1 MSVSKMSK
9 DDRKKRNHTQNQIL
23 TSFGCLFVAAV
34 GVFSASGAK
43 FAINAI
49 NRDATDTI
57 VLAQQSQQFKSQS
70 QPQQTQSKS
79 QQLQQAQSKP
89 QQSEPNKI
97 TTSESEEMSEDAVNS
112 NTTEQS
118 NIDKPDDTK
127 WSDEQVKW
135 MQANHI
141 TYNENGQPVDENGNV
156 VTDPTITAN
165 SDSSNS
171 LESTVIEPETNTSWA
186 SDMNWLTQQADG
198 NYVYVVQKDDCLNDI
213 CARTGFALNEVVVYN
228 HIDNPNI
235 IHVGERILFPKD
247 GPNTVDY
254 PLGLG

>member
-57 VLAQQSQQFKSQS
+57 VLAQQSRQFKPQS
-70 QPQQTQSKS
+70 QQS
-79 QQLQQAQSKP
+79 Q
-89 QQSEPNKI
+89 PNKI
-97 TTSESEEMSEDAVNS
+97 TTSESEETSEDAVKS

-118 NIDKPDDTK
+118 NTDKPDDTK
-127 WSDEQVKW
+127 WSDVQVKW
-135 MQANHI
+135 MQENHI
-141 TYNENGQPVDENGNV
+141 TYNENGQPVDEDGNV

-165 SDSSNS
+165 SDSSES
-171 LESTVIEPETNTSWA
+171 LESTLMEPETNTSWA
-186 SDMNWLTQQADG
+186 SGMDWLTQQDDG
-198 NYVYVVQKDDCLNDI
+198 DYVYVVQKGDCLNDI
-213 CARTGFALNEVVVYN
+213 CARTGFALNEVVAYN

-235 IHVGERILFPKD
+235 IHVGERIVFPKD

>member
-23 TSFGCLFVAAV
+23 TSFGCLFVTAV

-57 VLAQQSQQFKSQS
+57 VLAQQSRQFKPQS
-70 QPQQTQSKS
+70 
-79 QQLQQAQSKP
+79 
-89 QQSEPNKI
+89 QQSEPIKI
-97 TTSESEEMSEDAVNS
+97 TTSESEETSEDAVKS

-118 NIDKPDDTK
+118 NTDKPDDTK
-127 WSDEQVKW
+127 GSDEQVKW
-135 MQANHI
+135 MQENHI
-141 TYNENGQPVDENGNV
+141 TYNENGQPVDEDGNV
-156 VTDPTITAN
+156 VTDPTITSN
-165 SDSSNS
+165 SDSSES
-171 LESTVIEPETNTSWA
+171 LESTLMEPETNTSWA
-186 SDMNWLTQQADG
+186 SSMDWLTQQDDG
-198 NYVYVVQKDDCLNDI
+198 DYVYVVQKGDCLNDI
-213 CARTGFALNEVVVYN
+213 CSRTGFALNEVVAYN

-235 IHVGERILFPKD
+235 IHVGERIVFPKD

>member
-23 TSFGCLFVAAV
+23 TSFGCLFVTAV

-57 VLAQQSQQFKSQS
+57 VLAQQSRQFKPQS
-70 QPQQTQSKS
+70 
-79 QQLQQAQSKP
+79 
-89 QQSEPNKI
+89 QQSEPIKI
-97 TTSESEEMSEDAVNS
+97 TTSESEETSEDAVKS

-118 NIDKPDDTK
+118 NTDKPDDTK

-135 MQANHI
+135 MQENHI
-141 TYNENGQPVDENGNV
+141 TYNENGQPVDEDGNV

-165 SDSSNS
+165 SDSSES
-171 LESTVIEPETNTSWA
+171 LESTLREPETNTSWA
-186 SDMNWLTQQADG
+186 SGMDWLTQQDDG
-198 NYVYVVQKDDCLNDI
+198 DYVYVVQKGDCLNDI
-213 CARTGFALNEVVVYN
+213 CSRTGFALNEVVAYN

-235 IHVGERILFPKD
+235 IHVGERIVFLKD

-254 PLGLG
+254 SLGLG

>member
-23 TSFGCLFVAAV
+23 TSFGCLFVTAV

-57 VLAQQSQQFKSQS
+57 VLAQQSRQFK
-70 QPQQTQSKS
+70 PQ
-79 QQLQQAQSKP
+79 P
-89 QQSEPNKI
+89 QQSEPIKI
-97 TTSESEEMSEDAVNS
+97 TTSESEETSEDAVKS

-118 NIDKPDDTK
+118 NTDKPDDTK
-127 WSDEQVKW
+127 WSDAQVKW
-135 MQANHI
+135 MQENHI
-141 TYNENGQPVDENGNV
+141 IYNENGQPVDEDGNV

-165 SDSSNS
+165 SDSSES
-171 LESTVIEPETNTSWA
+171 LESTLMEPETNTSWA
-186 SDMNWLTQQADG
+186 SGMDWLIQQDDG
-198 NYVYVVQKDDCLNDI
+198 DYVYVVQKGDCLNDI
-213 CARTGFALNEVVVYN
+213 CARTGFALNEVVTYN

-235 IHVGERILFPKD
+235 IHVGERIVFLKD

-254 PLGLG
+254 QLGLG

>member
-57 VLAQQSQQFKSQS
+57 VLAQQSRQFSPQS
-70 QPQQTQSKS
+70 
-79 QQLQQAQSKP
+79 
-89 QQSEPNKI
+89 QQSEPSKI
-97 TTSESEEMSEDAVNS
+97 TTSESEETSEDAVKS

-118 NIDKPDDTK
+118 NTDKSDDTK
-127 WSDEQVKW
+127 WSDAQVKW
-135 MQANHI
+135 MQENHI
-141 TYNENGQPVDENGNV
+141 TYNENGQPVDEDGNV
-156 VTDPTITAN
+156 VTDPTIIAN
-165 SDSSNS
+165 SDSSES
-171 LESTVIEPETNTSWA
+171 LESTLREPETNTSWA
-186 SDMNWLTQQADG
+186 SGMDWLTQQDDG
-198 NYVYVVQKDDCLNDI
+198 NYVYVVQKGDCLNDI
-213 CARTGFALNEVVVYN
+213 CARTGFALNEVVAYN

-235 IHVGERILFPKD
+235 VHVGERILFPKN

-254 PLGLG
+254 QLGLG

>member
-57 VLAQQSQQFKSQS
+57 VLAQQSRQFKPQS
-70 QPQQTQSKS
+70 
-79 QQLQQAQSKP
+79 
-89 QQSEPNKI
+89 QQSEPIKI
-97 TTSESEEMSEDAVNS
+97 TTSESEETSEDAVKS
-112 NTTEQS
+112 NITEQS
-118 NIDKPDDTK
+118 NTDKPDDTK
-127 WSDEQVKW
+127 WSDAQVKW
-135 MQANHI
+135 MQENHI
-141 TYNENGQPVDENGNV
+141 TYNENGQPVDEDGNV

-165 SDSSNS
+165 SDSSES
-171 LESTVIEPETNTSWA
+171 LESTLMEPETNTSWA
-186 SDMNWLTQQADG
+186 SGMDWLTQQDDG
-198 NYVYVVQKDDCLNDI
+198 DYVYVVQKGDCLNDI
-213 CARTGFALNEVVVYN
+213 CARTGFALNEVVMYN

-235 IHVGERILFPKD
+235 IHVGERIVFPKD

-254 PLGLG
+254 QLGLG

>member
-1 MSVSKMSK
+1 MSK

-57 VLAQQSQQFKSQS
+57 VLAQQSRQFKPQS
-70 QPQQTQSKS
+70 QPS
-79 QQLQQAQSKP
+79 
-89 QQSEPNKI
+89 KI
-97 TTSESEEMSEDAVNS
+97 TTSESEETSEDAVKS

-118 NIDKPDDTK
+118 NTDKHDDTK
-127 WSDEQVKW
+127 LSDAQVKW
-135 MQANHI
+135 MQENHI
-141 TYNENGQPVDENGNV
+141 TYNENGQPVDEDGNV
-156 VTDPTITAN
+156 VTDPIITAN
-165 SDSSNS
+165 SDSSES
-171 LESTVIEPETNTSWA
+171 LESTLMEPETNTSWA
-186 SDMNWLTQQADG
+186 SGMDWLTQQDDG
-198 NYVYVVQKDDCLNDI
+198 DYVYVVQKGDCLNDI
-213 CARTGFALNEVVVYN
+213 CARTGFALNEVVAYN

-235 IHVGERILFPKD
+235 IHVGERIVFPKD

>member
-57 VLAQQSQQFKSQS
+57 VLAQQSRQFKPQS
-70 QPQQTQSKS
+70 
-79 QQLQQAQSKP
+79 
-89 QQSEPNKI
+89 QQSEPSKI
-97 TTSESEEMSEDAVNS
+97 TTSESEETSEDAVKS
-112 NTTEQS
+112 DTTEQS
-118 NIDKPDDTK
+118 NTDKPDDTK
-127 WSDEQVKW
+127 WSDVQVKW
-135 MQANHI
+135 MQENHI
-141 TYNENGQPVDENGNV
+141 TYNENGQPVDEDGNV

-165 SDSSNS
+165 SDSSES
-171 LESTVIEPETNTSWA
+171 LESTLMEPETNTSWA
-186 SDMNWLTQQADG
+186 SGMDWLTQQDDG
-198 NYVYVVQKDDCLNDI
+198 NYVYVVQKGDCLNDI
-213 CARTGFALNEVVVYN
+213 CARTGFALNEVVAYN

-235 IHVGERILFPKD
+235 IHVGERIVFPKD

>member
-57 VLAQQSQQFKSQS
+57 VLAQQSRQFKPQS
-70 QPQQTQSKS
+70 QPS
-79 QQLQQAQSKP
+79 
-89 QQSEPNKI
+89 KI
-97 TTSESEEMSEDAVNS
+97 TTSESEETSEDAVKS

-118 NIDKPDDTK
+118 NTDKPDDTK
-127 WSDEQVKW
+127 WSDAQVKW
-135 MQANHI
+135 MQENHI
-141 TYNENGQPVDENGNV
+141 TYNENGQPVDEDGNV

-165 SDSSNS
+165 SDSSES
-171 LESTVIEPETNTSWA
+171 LESTLMEPETNTSWA
-186 SDMNWLTQQADG
+186 SGMDWLTQQDDG
-198 NYVYVVQKDDCLNDI
+198 DYVYVVQKGDCLNDI
-213 CARTGFALNEVVVYN
+213 CSRTGFALNEVVAYN

-235 IHVGERILFPKD
+235 IHVGERIVFPKD

>member
-23 TSFGCLFVAAV
+23 TSFGCLFVTAV

-57 VLAQQSQQFKSQS
+57 VLAQQSRQFKPQS
-70 QPQQTQSKS
+70 
-79 QQLQQAQSKP
+79 
-89 QQSEPNKI
+89 QQSEPIKI
-97 TTSESEEMSEDAVNS
+97 TTSESEETSEDAVKS

-118 NIDKPDDTK
+118 NTDKPDDTK
-127 WSDEQVKW
+127 WSDAQVKW
-135 MQANHI
+135 MQENHT
-141 TYNENGQPVDENGNV
+141 TYNENGQPVDEDGNV

-165 SDSSNS
+165 SDSSES
-171 LESTVIEPETNTSWA
+171 LESTLREPETNTSWA
-186 SDMNWLTQQADG
+186 SGMDWLTQQDDG
-198 NYVYVVQKDDCLNDI
+198 NYVYVVQKGDCLNDI
-213 CARTGFALNEVVVYN
+213 CARTGFALNEVVAYN

-254 PLGLG
+254 QLGLG

>member
-1 MSVSKMSK
+1 MSK

-57 VLAQQSQQFKSQS
+57 VLAQQSRQSRQFKPQS
-70 QPQQTQSKS
+70 QPS
-79 QQLQQAQSKP
+79 
-89 QQSEPNKI
+89 KI
-97 TTSESEEMSEDAVNS
+97 TTSESEETSEDAVKS

-118 NIDKPDDTK
+118 NMDKPDDTK
-127 WSDEQVKW
+127 WLDAQVKW
-135 MQANHI
+135 MQENHI
-141 TYNENGQPVDENGNV
+141 TYNENGQPVDEDGNV

-165 SDSSNS
+165 SDSSES
-171 LESTVIEPETNTSWA
+171 LESTLMEPETNTSWA
-186 SDMNWLTQQADG
+186 SGMDWLTQQDDG
-198 NYVYVVQKDDCLNDI
+198 DYVYVVQKGDCLNDI
-213 CARTGFALNEVVVYN
+213 CSRTGFALNEVVAYN

-235 IHVGERILFPKD
+235 IHVGERIVFPKD

>member
-23 TSFGCLFVAAV
+23 TSFGCLFVTAV

-57 VLAQQSQQFKSQS
+57 VLAQQSRQFKSQS
-70 QPQQTQSKS
+70 Q
-79 QQLQQAQSKP
+79 
-89 QQSEPNKI
+89 QSEPIKI
-97 TTSESEEMSEDAVNS
+97 TTSESEEMSEDAVKS

-118 NIDKPDDTK
+118 NTDKPDDTK

-135 MQANHI
+135 MQENHI
-141 TYNENGQPVDENGNV
+141 TYNENGQPIDEDGNV

-165 SDSSNS
+165 SDSSES
-171 LESTVIEPETNTSWA
+171 LESTLMEPETNTSWA
-186 SDMNWLTQQADG
+186 SGMDWLTQQDDG
-198 NYVYVVQKDDCLNDI
+198 DYVYVVQKGDCLNDI
-213 CARTGFALNEVVVYN
+213 CSRTGFALNEVVVYN

-235 IHVGERILFPKD
+235 IHVGERIVFPKD

>member
-9 DDRKKRNHTQNQIL
+9 DDRKKRNHMQNQIL

-57 VLAQQSQQFKSQS
+57 VLAQQSRQFKPQS
-70 QPQQTQSKS
+70 
-79 QQLQQAQSKP
+79 
-89 QQSEPNKI
+89 QQSEPSKI
-97 TTSESEEMSEDAVNS
+97 TTSESEETSEDAVKS

-118 NIDKPDDTK
+118 NTDKPDDTK
-127 WSDEQVKW
+127 WSDAQVKW
-135 MQANHI
+135 MQENHI
-141 TYNENGQPVDENGNV
+141 TYNENGQPVDEDGNV

-165 SDSSNS
+165 SDSSES
-171 LESTVIEPETNTSWA
+171 LESTLMEPETNTSWA
-186 SDMNWLTQQADG
+186 SGMDWLTQQDDG
-198 NYVYVVQKDDCLNDI
+198 DYVYVVQKGDCLNDI
-213 CARTGFALNEVVVYN
+213 CSRTGFALNEVVAYN

-235 IHVGERILFPKD
+235 IHVGERIVFPKD

>member
-57 VLAQQSQQFKSQS
+57 VLAQQSRQFKLQS
-70 QPQQTQSKS
+70 
-79 QQLQQAQSKP
+79 
-89 QQSEPNKI
+89 QQSEPSKI
-97 TTSESEEMSEDAVNS
+97 TTSESEETSEDAVKS

-118 NIDKPDDTK
+118 NTDKPDDTK
-127 WSDEQVKW
+127 WSDAQVKW
-135 MQANHI
+135 MQENHI
-141 TYNENGQPVDENGNV
+141 TYNENGQPVDEDGNV

-165 SDSSNS
+165 SDSSES
-171 LESTVIEPETNTSWA
+171 LESTLMEPETNTSWA
-186 SDMNWLTQQADG
+186 SGMDWLTQQDDG
-198 NYVYVVQKDDCLNDI
+198 DYVYVVQKGDCLNDI
-213 CARTGFALNEVVVYN
+213 CSRTGFALNEVVAYN

-235 IHVGERILFPKD
+235 IHVGERIVFPKD
-247 GPNTVDY
+247 GPNAVDY

>member
-1 MSVSKMSK
+1 MSK

-57 VLAQQSQQFKSQS
+57 VLAQQSRQFKPQS
-70 QPQQTQSKS
+70 
-79 QQLQQAQSKP
+79 
-89 QQSEPNKI
+89 QQSEPSKI
-97 TTSESEEMSEDAVNS
+97 TTSESEETSEDAVKS

-118 NIDKPDDTK
+118 NTDKPDDTK
-127 WSDEQVKW
+127 WSDMQVKW
-135 MQANHI
+135 MQENHI
-141 TYNENGQPVDENGNV
+141 TYNENGQPVDEDGNV

-165 SDSSNS
+165 SDSSES
-171 LESTVIEPETNTSWA
+171 LESTLMEPETNTSWA
-186 SDMNWLTQQADG
+186 SGMDWLTQQDDG
-198 NYVYVVQKDDCLNDI
+198 DYVYVVQKGDCLNDI
-213 CARTGFALNEVVVYN
+213 CARTGFALNEVVAYN

-235 IHVGERILFPKD
+235 IHVGERIVF
-247 GPNTVDY
+247 PNTVDY

>member
-1 MSVSKMSK
+1 MSK

-57 VLAQQSQQFKSQS
+57 VLAQQSRQFKPQS
-70 QPQQTQSKS
+70 
-79 QQLQQAQSKP
+79 
-89 QQSEPNKI
+89 QQSEPSKI
-97 TTSESEEMSEDAVNS
+97 TTSESEETSEDAVKS

-118 NIDKPDDTK
+118 NTDKPDDTK
-127 WSDEQVKW
+127 WSDMQVKW
-135 MQANHI
+135 MQENHI
-141 TYNENGQPVDENGNV
+141 TYNENGQPVDEDGNV

-165 SDSSNS
+165 SDSSES
-171 LESTVIEPETNTSWA
+171 LESTLMEPETNTSWA
-186 SDMNWLTQQADG
+186 SGMDWLTQQDDG
-198 NYVYVVQKDDCLNDI
+198 DYVYVVQKGDCLNDI
-213 CARTGFALNEVVVYN
+213 CARTGFALNEVVAYN

-235 IHVGERILFPKD
+235 IHVGERIVFPKD
-247 GPNTVDY
+247 GPMMYLFLFIYVQKKRTPYGVRFY
-254 PLGLG
+254 VCKFFYSHVYA

>member
-23 TSFGCLFVAAV
+23 TSFGCLFVTAV

-57 VLAQQSQQFKSQS
+57 VLAQQSRQFKPQS
-70 QPQQTQSKS
+70 
-79 QQLQQAQSKP
+79 
-89 QQSEPNKI
+89 QQSEPIKI
-97 TTSESEEMSEDAVNS
+97 TTSESEETSEDAVKS

-118 NIDKPDDTK
+118 NTDKPDDTK

-135 MQANHI
+135 MQENHI
-141 TYNENGQPVDENGNV
+141 IYNENGQPVDEDGNV

-165 SDSSNS
+165 SDSSES
-171 LESTVIEPETNTSWA
+171 LESTLMEPETNTSWA
-186 SDMNWLTQQADG
+186 SGMDWLTQQDDG
-198 NYVYVVQKDDCLNDI
+198 DYVYVVQKGDCLNDI
-213 CARTGFALNEVVVYN
+213 CARTGFALNEVVAYN

-235 IHVGERILFPKD
+235 IHVGERIVFPKD

>member
-9 DDRKKRNHTQNQIL
+9 DDRKKLNHTQNQIL

-57 VLAQQSQQFKSQS
+57 VLAQQSRQFKPQS
-70 QPQQTQSKS
+70 H
-79 QQLQQAQSKP
+79 
-89 QQSEPNKI
+89 QSEPSKI
-97 TTSESEEMSEDAVNS
+97 TTSESEETSEDAVKS

-118 NIDKPDDTK
+118 NTDKPDDTK
-127 WSDEQVKW
+127 WSDAQVKW
-135 MQANHI
+135 MQENHI
-141 TYNENGQPVDENGNV
+141 TYNENGQPVDEDGNV
-156 VTDPTITAN
+156 VTDPTIIAN
-165 SDSSNS
+165 SDSSES
-171 LESTVIEPETNTSWA
+171 LESTLMEPETNTSWA
-186 SDMNWLTQQADG
+186 SGMDWLTQQDDG
-198 NYVYVVQKDDCLNDI
+198 DYVYVVQKGDCLNDI
-213 CARTGFALNEVVVYN
+213 CSRTGFALNEVVAYN

-235 IHVGERILFPKD
+235 IHVGERIVFPKD

>member
-23 TSFGCLFVAAV
+23 TSFGCLFVTAV

-57 VLAQQSQQFKSQS
+57 VLAQQSRQFKPQS
-70 QPQQTQSKS
+70 
-79 QQLQQAQSKP
+79 
-89 QQSEPNKI
+89 QQSEPIKI
-97 TTSESEEMSEDAVNS
+97 TTSESEETSEDAVKS

-118 NIDKPDDTK
+118 NTDKPDDTK
-127 WSDEQVKW
+127 WSDAQVKW
-135 MQANHI
+135 MQENHI
-141 TYNENGQPVDENGNV
+141 TYNENGQPVDEDGNV

-165 SDSSNS
+165 SDSSES
-171 LESTVIEPETNTSWA
+171 LESTLMEPETNTSWA
-186 SDMNWLTQQADG
+186 SGMDWLTQQNDG
-198 NYVYVVQKDDCLNDI
+198 DYVYVVQKGDCLNDI
-213 CARTGFALNEVVVYN
+213 CACTGFALNEVVAYN

-235 IHVGERILFPKD
+235 IHVGERIVFPKD

>member
-1 MSVSKMSK
+1 MSK

-57 VLAQQSQQFKSQS
+57 VLAQQSRQFKPQS
-70 QPQQTQSKS
+70 QPS
-79 QQLQQAQSKP
+79 
-89 QQSEPNKI
+89 KI
-97 TTSESEEMSEDAVNS
+97 TTSESEETSEDAVKS

-118 NIDKPDDTK
+118 NTDKPDDTK
-127 WSDEQVKW
+127 WSDAQVKW
-135 MQANHI
+135 MQENHI
-141 TYNENGQPVDENGNV
+141 TYNENGQPVDEDGNV

-165 SDSSNS
+165 SDSSES
-171 LESTVIEPETNTSWA
+171 LESTLMEPETNTSWA
-186 SDMNWLTQQADG
+186 SGMDWLTQQDDG
-198 NYVYVVQKDDCLNDI
+198 DYVYVVQKGDCLNDI
-213 CARTGFALNEVVVYN
+213 CSRTGFALNEVVAYN

-235 IHVGERILFPKD
+235 IHVGERIVFPKD

>member
-23 TSFGCLFVAAV
+23 TSFGCLFVTAV

-57 VLAQQSQQFKSQS
+57 VLAQQSRQFKPQS
-70 QPQQTQSKS
+70 
-79 QQLQQAQSKP
+79 
-89 QQSEPNKI
+89 QQSEPIKI
-97 TTSESEEMSEDAVNS
+97 TTSESEETSEDAVKS

-118 NIDKPDDTK
+118 NTDKPDDTK

-135 MQANHI
+135 MQENHI
-141 TYNENGQPVDENGNV
+141 TYNENGQPVDEDGNV

-165 SDSSNS
+165 SDSSES
-171 LESTVIEPETNTSWA
+171 LESTLMEPETNTSWA
-186 SDMNWLTQQADG
+186 SGMDWLTQQDDG
-198 NYVYVVQKDDCLNDI
+198 DYVYVVQKGDCLNDI
-213 CARTGFALNEVVVYN
+213 CSRTGFASNEVVAYN

-235 IHVGERILFPKD
+235 IHVGERIVFPKD

-254 PLGLG
+254 QLGLG

>member
-23 TSFGCLFVAAV
+23 TSFGCLFVTAV

-57 VLAQQSQQFKSQS
+57 VLAQQSRQFKPQS
-70 QPQQTQSKS
+70 
-79 QQLQQAQSKP
+79 
-89 QQSEPNKI
+89 QQSEPIKI
-97 TTSESEEMSEDAVNS
+97 TTSESEETSEDAVKS

-118 NIDKPDDTK
+118 NTDKPDDMK

-135 MQANHI
+135 MQENHI
-141 TYNENGQPVDENGNV
+141 TYNENGQPVDEDGNV

-165 SDSSNS
+165 SDSSES
-171 LESTVIEPETNTSWA
+171 LESTLMEPETNTSWA
-186 SDMNWLTQQADG
+186 SGMGWLTQQDDG
-198 NYVYVVQKDDCLNDI
+198 DYVYVVQKGDCLNDI
-213 CARTGFALNEVVVYN
+213 CSRTGFALNEVVAYN

-235 IHVGERILFPKD
+235 IHVGERIVFPKD

>member
-23 TSFGCLFVAAV
+23 TSFGCLFVTAV

-57 VLAQQSQQFKSQS
+57 VLAQQSRQFKPQS
-70 QPQQTQSKS
+70 
-79 QQLQQAQSKP
+79 
-89 QQSEPNKI
+89 QQSEPIKI
-97 TTSESEEMSEDAVNS
+97 TTSESEETSEDAVKS

-118 NIDKPDDTK
+118 NTDKPDDTK

-135 MQANHI
+135 MQENHI
-141 TYNENGQPVDENGNV
+141 IYNENGQPVDEDGNV
-156 VTDPTITAN
+156 VTDPTITSN
-165 SDSSNS
+165 SDSSES
-171 LESTVIEPETNTSWA
+171 LESTLMEPETNTSWA
-186 SDMNWLTQQADG
+186 SGMDWLIQQDDG
-198 NYVYVVQKDDCLNDI
+198 DYVYVVQKGDCLNDI
-213 CARTGFALNEVVVYN
+213 CSRTGFALNEVVAYN

-235 IHVGERILFPKD
+235 IHVGERIVFPKD

>member
-57 VLAQQSQQFKSQS
+57 VLAQQSRQFKPQS
-70 QPQQTQSKS
+70 
-79 QQLQQAQSKP
+79 
-89 QQSEPNKI
+89 QQSEPSKI
-97 TTSESEEMSEDAVNS
+97 TTSESEETSEDAVKS

-118 NIDKPDDTK
+118 NTDKPDDTK
-127 WSDEQVKW
+127 WSDMQVKW
-135 MQANHI
+135 MQENHI
-141 TYNENGQPVDENGNV
+141 TYNENGQPVDEDGNV

-165 SDSSNS
+165 SDSSES
-171 LESTVIEPETNTSWA
+171 LESTLMEPETNTSWA
-186 SDMNWLTQQADG
+186 SGMDWLTQQDDG
-198 NYVYVVQKDDCLNDI
+198 DYVYVVQKGDCLNDI
-213 CARTGFALNEVVVYN
+213 YARTGFALNEVVAYN

-235 IHVGERILFPKD
+235 IHVGERIVFPKD

>member
-57 VLAQQSQQFKSQS
+57 VLAQQSQQFKPQS
-70 QPQQTQSKS
+70 
-79 QQLQQAQSKP
+79 
-89 QQSEPNKI
+89 QQSEPSKI
-97 TTSESEEMSEDAVNS
+97 TTSESEETSEDAVKS

-118 NIDKPDDTK
+118 NTDKPDDTK
-127 WSDEQVKW
+127 WSDMQVKW
-135 MQANHI
+135 MQENHI
-141 TYNENGQPVDENGNV
+141 TYNENGQPVDEDGNV

-165 SDSSNS
+165 SDSSES
-171 LESTVIEPETNTSWA
+171 LESTLMEPETNTSWA
-186 SDMNWLTQQADG
+186 SGMDWLTQQDDG
-198 NYVYVVQKDDCLNDI
+198 DYVYVVQKGDCLNDI
-213 CARTGFALNEVVVYN
+213 CARTGFALNEVVAYN

-235 IHVGERILFPKD
+235 IHVGERIVFPKD

>member
-23 TSFGCLFVAAV
+23 TSFGCLFVTAV

-57 VLAQQSQQFKSQS
+57 VLAQQSRQFKPQS
-70 QPQQTQSKS
+70 
-79 QQLQQAQSKP
+79 
-89 QQSEPNKI
+89 QQSEPIKI
-97 TTSESEEMSEDAVNS
+97 TTSESEETSEDAVKS

-118 NIDKPDDTK
+118 NTDKPDDTK

-135 MQANHI
+135 MQENHI
-141 TYNENGQPVDENGNV
+141 TYNENGQPVDEDGNV

-165 SDSSNS
+165 SDS
-171 LESTVIEPETNTSWA
+171 LESLKSTLMEPETNTSWA
-186 SDMNWLTQQADG
+186 SGMDWLTQQDDG
-198 NYVYVVQKDDCLNDI
+198 DYVYVVQKGDCLNDI
-213 CARTGFALNEVVVYN
+213 CSRTGFALNEFVAYN

-235 IHVGERILFPKD
+235 IHVGERIVFPKD

>member
-57 VLAQQSQQFKSQS
+57 VLAQQSRQFKPQS
-70 QPQQTQSKS
+70 QPS
-79 QQLQQAQSKP
+79 
-89 QQSEPNKI
+89 KI
-97 TTSESEEMSEDAVNS
+97 TTSESEETSEDAVKS

-118 NIDKPDDTK
+118 NTDKHDDTK
-127 WSDEQVKW
+127 LSDAQVKW
-135 MQANHI
+135 MQENHI
-141 TYNENGQPVDENGNV
+141 TYNENGQPVDEDGNV

-165 SDSSNS
+165 SDSSES
-171 LESTVIEPETNTSWA
+171 LESTLMEPETNTSWA
-186 SDMNWLTQQADG
+186 SGMDWLTQQDDG
-198 NYVYVVQKDDCLNDI
+198 DYVYVVQKGDCLNDI
-213 CARTGFALNEVVVYN
+213 CARTGFALNEVVAYN

-235 IHVGERILFPKD
+235 IHVGERIVFPKD

>member
-57 VLAQQSQQFKSQS
+57 VLAQQS
-70 QPQQTQSKS
+70 
-79 QQLQQAQSKP
+79 
-89 QQSEPNKI
+89 EPSKI
-97 TTSESEEMSEDAVNS
+97 TTSESEETSEDAVKS

-118 NIDKPDDTK
+118 NTDKPDDTK
-127 WSDEQVKW
+127 WSDVQVKW
-135 MQANHI
+135 MQENHI
-141 TYNENGQPVDENGNV
+141 TYNENGQPVDEDGNV

-165 SDSSNS
+165 SDSSES
-171 LESTVIEPETNTSWA
+171 LESTLMEPETNTSWA
-186 SDMNWLTQQADG
+186 SGMDWLTQQDDG
-198 NYVYVVQKDDCLNDI
+198 DYVYVVQKGDCLNDI
-213 CARTGFALNEVVVYN
+213 CSRTGFALNEVVAYN
-228 HIDNPNI
+228 HIDNRNI
-235 IHVGERILFPKD
+235 IHVGERIVFPKD

>member
-23 TSFGCLFVAAV
+23 TSFGCLFVTAV

-57 VLAQQSQQFKSQS
+57 VLAQQSRQFKPQS
-70 QPQQTQSKS
+70 
-79 QQLQQAQSKP
+79 
-89 QQSEPNKI
+89 QQSEPIKI
-97 TTSESEEMSEDAVNS
+97 TTSESEETSEDAVKS

-118 NIDKPDDTK
+118 NTDKPDDTK
-127 WSDEQVKW
+127 WSDAQVKW
-135 MQANHI
+135 MQENHI
-141 TYNENGQPVDENGNV
+141 TYNENGQPVDEDGNV
-156 VTDPTITAN
+156 VTDPIITAN
-165 SDSSNS
+165 SDSSES
-171 LESTVIEPETNTSWA
+171 LESTLMEPETNTSWA
-186 SDMNWLTQQADG
+186 SGMDWLTQQDDG
-198 NYVYVVQKDDCLNDI
+198 DYVYVVQKGDCLNDI
-213 CARTGFALNEVVVYN
+213 CSRTGFALNEVVAYN

-235 IHVGERILFPKD
+235 IHVGERIVFLKD

-254 PLGLG
+254 QLGLG

>member
-57 VLAQQSQQFKSQS
+57 VLAQQSRQFKPQS
-70 QPQQTQSKS
+70 QPS
-79 QQLQQAQSKP
+79 
-89 QQSEPNKI
+89 KI
-97 TTSESEEMSEDAVNS
+97 TTSESEETSEDAVKS

-118 NIDKPDDTK
+118 NTDKHDDTK
-127 WSDEQVKW
+127 WSDAQVKW
-135 MQANHI
+135 MQENHI
-141 TYNENGQPVDENGNV
+141 TYNENGQPVDEDGNV

-165 SDSSNS
+165 SDSSES
-171 LESTVIEPETNTSWA
+171 LESTLMEPETNTSWA
-186 SDMNWLTQQADG
+186 SGMDWLTQQDDG
-198 NYVYVVQKDDCLNDI
+198 DYVYVVQKGDCLNDI
-213 CARTGFALNEVVVYN
+213 CARTGFALNEVVAYN

-235 IHVGERILFPKD
+235 IHVGERIVFPKD

>member
-57 VLAQQSQQFKSQS
+57 VLAQQSRQFKPQS
-70 QPQQTQSKS
+70 
-79 QQLQQAQSKP
+79 
-89 QQSEPNKI
+89 QQSEPSKI
-97 TTSESEEMSEDAVNS
+97 TTLESEETSEDAVKS

-118 NIDKPDDTK
+118 NTDKHDDTK
-127 WSDEQVKW
+127 WSDVQVKW
-135 MQANHI
+135 MQENHI
-141 TYNENGQPVDENGNV
+141 TYNENGQPVDEDGNV

-165 SDSSNS
+165 SDSSES
-171 LESTVIEPETNTSWA
+171 LESTLMEPETNTSWA
-186 SDMNWLTQQADG
+186 SDMDWLTQQDDG
-198 NYVYVVQKDDCLNDI
+198 DYVYVVQKGDCLNDI
-213 CARTGFALNEVVVYN
+213 CARTGFALNEVVAYN

-235 IHVGERILFPKD
+235 IHVGERIVFPKD

>member
-57 VLAQQSQQFKSQS
+57 VLAQQSRQFKPQS
-70 QPQQTQSKS
+70 
-79 QQLQQAQSKP
+79 
-89 QQSEPNKI
+89 QQSEPIKI
-97 TTSESEEMSEDAVNS
+97 TTSESKETSEDAVKS

-118 NIDKPDDTK
+118 NTDKPDDTK
-127 WSDEQVKW
+127 WSDAQVKW
-135 MQANHI
+135 MQENHI
-141 TYNENGQPVDENGNV
+141 TYNENGQPVDEDGNV

-165 SDSSNS
+165 SDSSES
-171 LESTVIEPETNTSWA
+171 LESTLREPETNTSWA
-186 SDMNWLTQQADG
+186 SGMDWLTQQDDG
-198 NYVYVVQKDDCLNDI
+198 NYVYVVQKGDCLNDI

-228 HIDNPNI
+228 HIDNSNI

-254 PLGLG
+254 QLGLG

>member
-1 MSVSKMSK
+1 MSK

-57 VLAQQSQQFKSQS
+57 VLAQQSRQFKPQS
-70 QPQQTQSKS
+70 QPS
-79 QQLQQAQSKP
+79 
-89 QQSEPNKI
+89 KI
-97 TTSESEEMSEDAVNS
+97 TTSESEETLKDAVKS

-118 NIDKPDDTK
+118 NTDKPDDTK
-127 WSDEQVKW
+127 WSDAQVKW
-135 MQANHI
+135 MQENHI
-141 TYNENGQPVDENGNV
+141 TYNENGQPVDEDENV

-165 SDSSNS
+165 SDSSES
-171 LESTVIEPETNTSWA
+171 LESTLMEPETNTSWA
-186 SDMNWLTQQADG
+186 SGMDWLTQQDDG
-198 NYVYVVQKDDCLNDI
+198 DYVYVVQKGDCLNDI
-213 CARTGFALNEVVVYN
+213 CARTGFALNEVVAYN

-235 IHVGERILFPKD
+235 IHVGERIVFPKD

>member
-1 MSVSKMSK
+1 MSK

-57 VLAQQSQQFKSQS
+57 VLAQQSRQFKPQS
-70 QPQQTQSKS
+70 
-79 QQLQQAQSKP
+79 
-89 QQSEPNKI
+89 QQSEPSKI
-97 TTSESEEMSEDAVNS
+97 TTSESEETSEDAVKS

-118 NIDKPDDTK
+118 NTDKPDDTK
-127 WSDEQVKW
+127 WSDVQVKW
-135 MQANHI
+135 MQENHI
-141 TYNENGQPVDENGNV
+141 TYNENGQPVDEDGNV

-165 SDSSNS
+165 SDSSES
-171 LESTVIEPETNTSWA
+171 LESTLMEPETNTSWA
-186 SDMNWLTQQADG
+186 SGMDWLTQQDDG
-198 NYVYVVQKDDCLNDI
+198 NYVYVVQKGDCLNDI
-213 CARTGFALNEVVVYN
+213 CARTGFALNEVVAYN

-235 IHVGERILFPKD
+235 IHVGERIVFPKD

>member
-57 VLAQQSQQFKSQS
+57 VLAQQSRQFKPQSQQS
-70 QPQQTQSKS
+70 QPS
-79 QQLQQAQSKP
+79 
-89 QQSEPNKI
+89 KI
-97 TTSESEEMSEDAVNS
+97 TTLESEETSEDAVKS
-112 NTTEQS
+112 NITEQS
-118 NIDKPDDTK
+118 NTDKPDDTK
-127 WSDEQVKW
+127 WSDAQVKW
-135 MQANHI
+135 MQENHI
-141 TYNENGQPVDENGNV
+141 TYNENGQPVDEDGNV

-165 SDSSNS
+165 SDSSES
-171 LESTVIEPETNTSWA
+171 LESTLMEPETNTSWA
-186 SDMNWLTQQADG
+186 SGMDWLTQQDDG
-198 NYVYVVQKDDCLNDI
+198 DYVYVVQKGDCLNDI
-213 CARTGFALNEVVVYN
+213 CARTGFALNEVVAYN

-235 IHVGERILFPKD
+235 IHVGERIVFPKD

>member
-57 VLAQQSQQFKSQS
+57 VLAQQSRQFKPQSQQS
-70 QPQQTQSKS
+70 QPS
-79 QQLQQAQSKP
+79 
-89 QQSEPNKI
+89 KI
-97 TTSESEEMSEDAVNS
+97 TTSESEETSEDAVKS

-118 NIDKPDDTK
+118 NTDKPDDTK

-135 MQANHI
+135 MQENHI
-141 TYNENGQPVDENGNV
+141 TYNENGQPVDEDGNV

-165 SDSSNS
+165 SDSSES
-171 LESTVIEPETNTSWA
+171 LESTLMEPETNTSWA
-186 SDMNWLTQQADG
+186 SGMDWLTQQDDG
-198 NYVYVVQKDDCLNDI
+198 DYVYVVQKGDCLNDI
-213 CARTGFALNEVVVYN
+213 CSRTGFALNEVVAYN

-235 IHVGERILFPKD
+235 IHVGERIVFPKD

>member
-57 VLAQQSQQFKSQS
+57 VLAQQSRQFKPQS
-70 QPQQTQSKS
+70 
-79 QQLQQAQSKP
+79 
-89 QQSEPNKI
+89 QQSEPSKI
-97 TTSESEEMSEDAVNS
+97 TTSESEETSEDAVKS

-118 NIDKPDDTK
+118 NTDKPDDTK
-127 WSDEQVKW
+127 WSDAQVKW
-135 MQANHI
+135 MQENHI
-141 TYNENGQPVDENGNV
+141 TYNENGQPVDEDGNV

-165 SDSSNS
+165 SDSSES
-171 LESTVIEPETNTSWA
+171 LESTLMEPETNTSWA
-186 SDMNWLTQQADG
+186 SGMDWLTQQDDG
-198 NYVYVVQKDDCLNDI
+198 DYVYVVQKGDCLNDI
-213 CARTGFALNEVVVYN
+213 CARTGFALNEVVAYN
-228 HIDNPNI
+228 HIDNLNI
-235 IHVGERILFPKD
+235 IHVGERIVFPKD

>member
-57 VLAQQSQQFKSQS
+57 VLAQQSRQFKPQS
-70 QPQQTQSKS
+70 
-79 QQLQQAQSKP
+79 
-89 QQSEPNKI
+89 QQSEPSKI
-97 TTSESEEMSEDAVNS
+97 TISESEETSEDAVKS

-118 NIDKPDDTK
+118 NTDKPDDTK

-135 MQANHI
+135 MQENHI
-141 TYNENGQPVDENGNV
+141 TYNENGQPVDEDGNV

-165 SDSSNS
+165 SDSSES
-171 LESTVIEPETNTSWA
+171 LESTLMEPETNTSWA
-186 SDMNWLTQQADG
+186 SGMDWLTQQDDG
-198 NYVYVVQKDDCLNDI
+198 DYVYVVQKGDCLNDI
-213 CARTGFALNEVVVYN
+213 CARTGFALNEVVAYN

-235 IHVGERILFPKD
+235 IHVGERIVFPKD